1 MNKNLY
7 SYLFISLILIGVVR
21 KGIAQNF
28 TSSKLPIVIINTK
41 YNASSGKYEEIMDA
55 DRIIADMKIVKRP
68 DNGRNYVS
76 DQNNAE
82 YLNYNGKIDIEIRGS
97 TSQWLDKKPYG
108 LSTKKSDGT
117 TSNNVSLLGMPPD
130 NDWVLNALAYDQSL
144 MRDFICYNI
153 YNEMGRYTTRTQYC
167 ELVLNGEYRGLYLL
181 QEKLKQG
188 SGRINVTKIKSG
200 DNLSPALTGGYIIKA
215 DKFTD
220 YDEVA
225 WSMNSYTPADNY
237 VEYICVLPKYDEVN
251 STQLNYIKNIFF
263 ELEKQAKYKNAE
275 NTGIPSVIDIPS
287 FIDYMLISEYSAN
300 VDSYQYS
307 TFFHKE
313 RGGDLRA
320 GPIWDNNLT
329 FGNDLFQLG
338 YDRSKTYTWQFD
350 NNDNEGSYFWKD
362 LFNTPKFKCYLTK
375 RWKELSQPAMPLSYS
390 NLVNLIDSA
399 KALISEAAINEQL
412 KWNTIPYHEED
423 INKIKTFADTRS
435 SWMNGQF
442 GSTILCEDV
451 IIPDLIIDK
460 ISYDP
465 KPEIQYPASSSLEF
479 ISITN
484 NSDFDTDLTG
494 IDFAAYGF
502 SYSFPPNKTLK
513 AHNSLYLAGDTT
525 IFRSKYNVK
534 AFGQF
539 NQSLSNFS
547 QKLALFDAW
556 GNEIDMVEYQNS
568 APWPNAN
575 QNGNYIVLRD
585 KKSDNNKGENWDL
598 TEDSKL
604 VITNDTDNINIK
616 VYPNPTNG
624 IIIIPEELINT
635 RIEILNIFG
644 QKTNFRFFGNSQIEI
659 ESGHKGLYFLNFYL
673 KNKVIT
679 SKIILL

>member
-1 MNKNLY
+1 MNKYTYTVLVF
-7 SYLFISLILIGVVR
+7 LAILIAEPG
-21 KGIAQNF
+21 KLLSQNF

-55 DRIIADMKIVKRP
+55 DRIIADMKIIKRP
-68 DNGRNYVS
+68 GESRNYVS
-76 DQNNAE
+76 DQNISE

-97 TSQWLDKKPYG
+97 TSQWLEKKPYG

-117 TSNNVSLLGMPPD
+117 TNNNVSLLGMPAD
-130 NDWVLNALAYDQSL
+130 NDWVLNSLAFDQSL
-144 MRDFICYNI
+144 MRDFICYNL
-153 YNEMGRYTTRTQYC
+153 YNQMGRYTTRTQYC
-167 ELVLNGEYRGLYLL
+167 ELVLNGEYRGLYIL

-188 SGRINVTKIKSG
+188 SGRINVTKIKSA
-200 DNLSPALTGGYIIKA
+200 DILSPALTGGYIIKA
-215 DKFTD
+215 DKFDD
-220 YDEVA
+220 YSEVG
-225 WSMNSYTPADNY
+225 WTMNSYTPSDNY
-237 VEYICVLPKYDEVN
+237 VSYICVLPKYDEVN
-251 STQLNYIKNIFF
+251 TTQLNYIKNIFF

-329 FGNDLFQLG
+329 FGNDLFLWG

-375 RWKELSQPAMPLSYS
+375 RWKELSLPGNPLSYS
-390 NLVNLIDSA
+390 NIVSLVDSA

-412 KWNTIPYHEED
+412 RWNTIEYFEED
-423 INKIKTFADTRS
+423 INKIKAFADARA

-442 GSTILCEDV
+442 GSTSSCDNV
-451 IIPDLIIDK
+451 QVPDLVIDK

-465 KPEIQYPASSSLEF
+465 KPEIQYPASSTLEF

-484 NSDFDTDLTG
+484 NSDSDAELTG
-494 IDFAAYGF
+494 IDLAAYGF
-502 SYSFPPNKTLK
+502 SYSFPPNKILK
-513 AHNSLYLAGDTT
+513 AHNSLYLAGDTS
-525 IFRSKYNVK
+525 IFRKKYNVK

-539 NQSLSNFS
+539 NQSLSNFT

-556 GNEIDMVEYQNS
+556 GNEIDLVEYKNTV
-568 APWPNAN
+568 PWPIAN
-575 QNGNYIVLRD
+575 QNGNYIYLKD
-585 KKSDNNKGENWDL
+585 KNSDNNKGENWDL
-598 TEDSKL
+598 AEDSKL
-604 VITNDTDNINIK
+604 VNTFNAENSNFDI
-616 VYPNPTNG
+616 YPNPTDG
-624 IIIIPEELINT
+624 IVNIPEDLQYE
-635 RIEILNIFG
+635 RIEILNSSG
-644 QKTNFRFFGNSQIEI
+644 QKINFRYTGNSQIEL
-659 ESGHKGLYFLNFYL
+659 EAKEKGLYIINFYQEY
-673 KNKVIT
+673 KVKT
-679 SKIILL
+679 TKIILF